1 MKHIA
6 IIAPD
11 GQSNLSSVACIVGSY
26 EIFSEANSYWEKNGH
41 KPLYQVEIVG
51 VSEQAV
57 FSKGLVSIR
66 PHTHINTLDK
76 TDLIIIPSLA
86 HDYESA
92 LAGNIAMVDWMS
104 RQYKNGAE
112 LASMCTGAFML
123 ASAGLLNGKVCSTH
137 WSAVNA
143 FSILFPNVK
152 LQSHR
157 TITDEAGIY
166 TNGGAY
172 SFLNLLVH
180 LVEKFYD
187 RPTAIFC
194 SKLFQIEIN
203 REFQSI
209 FTIFSG
215 QKLHDDQEIKLAQQ
229 YIESKIDEKISV
241 DQLSSRFSIGRR
253 NFDRRFVKATGNT
266 PLEYAQR
273 VKIEAAKRAFENTRK
288 TINEVM
294 YEIGYSDLKAFREV
308 FRKIAGMSPMEYRE
322 RYNKSVVDS

>member
-26 EIFSEANSYWEKNGH
+26 EIFSEANAYWVKNGH
-41 KPLYQVEIVG
+41 KPLYEIEIVG
-51 VSEQAV
+51 VADQAE
-57 FSKGLVSIR
+57 FSKGLVSIK
-66 PHTHINTLDK
+66 PHTHISRLKK

-86 HDYESA
+86 RDFEHA
-92 LAGNIAMVDWMS
+92 LAGNVTMVDWMS

-123 ASAGLLNGKVCSTH
+123 ASAGLLNGRTCSTH
-137 WSAVNA
+137 WSAVNT
-143 FSILFPNVK
+143 FSILFPQVK

-180 LVEKFYD
+180 LIEKFYD
-187 RPTAIFC
+187 RSTAIYC
-194 SKLFQIEIN
+194 SKLFQIDIN

-215 QKLHDDQEIKLAQQ
+215 QKLHDDQEIKQAQQ

-241 DQLSSRFSIGRR
+241 DQLSSKFSIGRR
-253 NFDRRFVKATGNT
+253 NFDRRFLKATGNT

-273 VKIEAAKRAFENTRK
+273 VKIEVAKRSFENSRK

-308 FRKIAGMSPMEYRE
+308 FRKITGMSPLEYRG
-322 RYNKSVVDS
+322 RYNKSLTS